1 LGGVEFSVAR
11 LDGGN
16 DDNGVQDPEDCEAKV
31 RGKTRS
37 QVQPTA
43 AGRLLERRVTKDQ
56 GNIYNDTPPEIVS

>member
-1 LGGVEFSVAR
+1 VAR

-16 DDNGVQDPEDCEAKV
+16 DDDVQDPEDGEAKV

-43 AGRLLERRVTKDQ
+43 AGRLLERGVTKDQ
-56 GNIYNDTPPEIVS
+56 ANINNDTPPEIAS